1 MLSLEYSL
9 IWYAVFIGATAIE
22 RLIEVRVSNQNAA
35 WSFAQGGVEFGK
47 QHYPFMVVLHTGF
60 LFACVGEAWLLERLF
75 NPIWGSLFIVT
86 ALACQGLRWWC
97 INTLGQQWN
106 TRVILIPGGQRIQKG
121 PYRLFRH
128 PNYIVVAL
136 EGLALPLIHN
146 AWLTATAFTLL
157 NAGLMWVRISCEEQ
171 ALQKFLTLTSNTTS
185 DSKEEYP

>member
-1 MLSLEYSL
+1 MLSVEHTL
-9 IWYAVFIGATAIE
+9 IWYAFFIGATAIE
-22 RLIEVRVSNQNAA
+22 RLIEVRVSNKNAA
-35 WSFAQGGVEFGK
+35 WSFEQGGVEFGK
-47 QHYPFMVVLHTGF
+47 GHYPFMVVLHTGF
-60 LFACVGEAWLLERLF
+60 LFACVGEAWLLEREF
-75 NPIWGSLFIVT
+75 NPILGSLFVGV
-86 ALACQGLRWWC
+86 AVVCQGLRWWC

-106 TRVILIPGGQRIQKG
+106 TRVILIPGGQRVQKG

-171 ALQKFLTLTSNTTS
+171 ALQKFLTLTSNTSS
-185 DSKEEYP
+185 DTNKEHP